1 VEIKGIHG
9 EDAWYPSDT
18 LDKRQTVESYWLP
31 GINRLGT
38 YGRWAFLELQDPF
51 TMRQDFA
58 HYIYKGSSRERAKG
72 LW

>member
-1 VEIKGIHG
+1 
-9 EDAWYPSDT
+9 
-18 LDKRQTVESYWLP
+18 VESYWLP

-58 HYIYKGSSRERAKG
+58 HYIKEVVENGQKGYGKVDE
-72 LW
+72 

>member
-1 VEIKGIHG
+1 
-9 EDAWYPSDT
+9 

-31 GINRLGT
+31 GINRLGK

-58 HYIYKGSSRERAKG
+58 HYIKEVVEKGQRGYSKVDE
-72 LW
+72 